1 MNWRR
6 IYKRLIA
13 GVCLTLVF
21 AFSEKGAENYRSVKI
36 PYKKY
41 GYTDRQAAARLL
53 DRFSFGARPGEV
65 DAVVNMGINKWF
77 EQQLEGT
84 DADTAVATRLANFKT
99 LGLDNETIV
108 NTYLD
113 GGQILRFA
121 VKNGLVNKDSVQGDK
136 KAYQE
141 QLKNLMQQMG
151 LRPLQELQN
160 ELINQKIIRAA

>member
-1 MNWRR
+1 
-6 IYKRLIA
+6 
-13 GVCLTLVF
+13 
-21 AFSEKGAENYRSVKI
+21 
-36 PYKKY
+36 
-41 GYTDRQAAARLL
+41 
-53 DRFSFGARPGEV
+53 
-65 DAVVNMGINKWF
+65 
-77 EQQLEGT
+77 T

-151 LRPLQELQN
+151 LRPLQELQ
-160 ELINQKIIRAA
+160 